1 MSTKSYYEILEIPE
15 TASQEEI
22 KKAFKALAF
31 KYHPDR
37 NPEDKSSEER
47 FKEVNE
53 AHRVLSDPEKR
64 AVYDS
69 SRKEG
74 VDFDPFRRAVRV
86 PTEEDIMNMFF
97 YRNMFQVN
105 GEVALSFQEVIEGAS
120 KEVPVFVV
128 DSTIVENNKV
138 VQTTKTGTVTIKVP
152 AGISVGSVL
161 QTEVELEGKKH
172 LANIHV
178 NVQIPPGFQV
188 FANGNVVKE
197 LPISYPMSIL
207 GGIVDVPTLTGKIEK
222 LRIPEHA
229 KPGLL
234 ISVKEQGLPRSPR
247 NKTRGQMLYSISVE
261 IPQEVDEETKVI
273 LRQLQEKLEQQKNK
287 PTF

>member
-120 KEVPVFVV
+120 KEVQVTVV

-207 GGIVDVPTLTGKIEK
+207 GGIGDVPTLTGKIEK

-247 NKTRGQMLYSISVE
+247 DKTRGQMLYSISVE